1 MKDSKDSDSSLVFNK
16 NVTKILWPSG
26 WALGQVTWAKMA
38 QKLLHYD
45 VTQKKSAT
53 PNKKKFFRVQTRRR
67 AEFWGFEQP
76 SNAIGGGA
84 MALARQPKT
93 TGFRLKSRY
102 DIFVERLSK

>member
-1 MKDSKDSDSSLVFNK
+1 MTSLTK
-16 NVTKILWPSG
+16 NQQPPTK
-26 WALGQVTWAKMA
+26 K
-38 QKLLHYD
+38 
-45 VTQKKSAT
+45 
-53 PNKKKFFRVQTRRR
+53 NFFRVQTRRR

-102 DIFVERLSK
+102 DIFVERLSKQVQKANFKVERSPMTLHT